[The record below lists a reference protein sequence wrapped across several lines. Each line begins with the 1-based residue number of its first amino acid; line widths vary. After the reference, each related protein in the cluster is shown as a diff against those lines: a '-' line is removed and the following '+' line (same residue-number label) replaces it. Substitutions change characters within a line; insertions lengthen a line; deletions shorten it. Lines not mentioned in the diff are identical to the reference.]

1 MKDILSYTDKEI
13 LEQVHK
19 LRVAYKL
26 KNTIRFGASRNSEE
40 HAESVA
46 EHVFALIYLAHYFL
60 EHELSAKN
68 LNREKVYDILLFHDF
83 GEIKH
88 GDIPYHLKTDKDR
101 HKEDAAAVEVFASL
115 PEPLNITGKTLWEEY
130 ETKITPEAR
139 FANAIDKIEPGFEVL
154 DPIYKRTFEKNK
166 FTYDMHIGKKLVATE
181 GFPVMRRFVEV
192 IANEMEARGIFWKA

>member
-1 MKDILSYTDKEI
+1 MKDPLAMTDEEI
-13 LEQVHK
+13 LGEAHK

-26 KNTIRFGASRNSEE
+26 KNTIRFGASRNTEE

-60 EHELSAKN
+60 EHEPSAKN

-88 GDIPYHLKTDKDR
+88 GDIPYHLKTDEDR
-101 HKEDAAAVEVFASL
+101 LKEDAAAIEVFASL
-115 PEPLNITGKTLWEEY
+115 PVPLNTTGKVLWEEY
-130 ETKITPEAR
+130 EEKKTPEAR
-139 FANAIDKIEPGFEVL
+139 FANAVDKIEPGFEVL
-154 DPIYKRTFEKNK
+154 DPIYKRTFERHK
-166 FTYDMHIGKKLVATE
+166 FTRELHIGKKLLATE

-192 IANEMEARGIFWKA
+192 IADEMEVRGIFWKA